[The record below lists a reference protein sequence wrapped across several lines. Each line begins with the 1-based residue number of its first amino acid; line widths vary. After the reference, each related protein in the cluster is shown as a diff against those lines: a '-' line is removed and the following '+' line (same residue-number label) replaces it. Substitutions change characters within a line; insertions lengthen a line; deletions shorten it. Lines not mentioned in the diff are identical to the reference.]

1 MIRMVHSTIGQSVFD
16 AAQRPAVIEAVHAV
30 YAALQTEIDQRRP
43 RCDLS
48 GRCCHFEAFGHRLYV
63 TTIELAA
70 FVASNKVA
78 AEPNPGSCPFQHGKL
93 CAAHASRPFGCRIF
107 FCDPTA
113 DDWQHAKYEQ
123 FHGDL
128 KRLHETFEVP
138 YHYMEWRAALSELQ
152 LMNPAPIA

>member
-1 MIRMVHSTIGQSVFD
+1 MIPMVHATLHQSVF
-16 AAQRPAVIEAVHAV
+16 AAARRIEVIEAVDAV
-30 YAALQTEIDQRRP
+30 YAALQTEIDRRAP

-48 GRCCHFEAFGHRLYV
+48 GRCCHFEMYGHRLYV

-78 AEPNPGSCPFQHGKL
+78 AEPNPGSCPFQRGKL

-113 DDWQHAKYEQ
+113 DEWQREKYEQ
-123 FHGDL
+123 FHGQL
-128 KRLHETFEVP
+128 KRLHETFAVP
-138 YHYMEWRAALSELQ
+138 YHYLEWRAALSELE
-152 LMNPAPIA
+152 I

>member
-1 MIRMVHSTIGQSVFD
+1 MSNTTLHQCVFT
-16 AAQRPAVIEAVHAV
+16 AAGRIEVIEAVDAV

-78 AEPNPGSCPFQHGKL
+78 AEPNPGSCPFQRGKL
-93 CAAHASRPFGCRIF
+93 CAAHTSRPFGCRIF

-113 DDWQHAKYEQ
+113 DEWQREKYEQ
-123 FHGDL
+123 FHGEL
-128 KRLHETFEVP
+128 KRLHDTLAVP
-138 YHYMEWRAALSELQ
+138 YYYVEWRAALSDLE
-152 LMNPAPIA
+152 MMAV